1 MINEQT
7 KDILMLEKEPS
18 SYVDDSLEPSERTP
32 QDNKR
37 RKLVKNISNLNESFE
52 NVETKKKPEK
62 KPEVKA
68 EWTRKIEKAPIIG

>member
-52 NVETKKKPEK
+52 NVETKKKPE
-62 KPEVKA
+62 VKA